1 MSVERA
7 QYDALRLEP
16 LTPQALLGRVFGLL
30 PRPLRWRIE
39 RWRWKRA
46 YGRPF
51 PLAEHFLSGLK
62 GIEIGGAAHNHF
74 VDAINVDRAAEPHPA
89 YIEEQ
94 LRLAGRVA
102 RIDLV
107 AFGDD
112 LPFKDKAVDFVLASH
127 VIEHFYDPIKAL
139 REWERVARRYIFLI
153 VPHHE
158 RTFDSGRPL
167 TPVSELVARHD
178 SGREEHEE
186 RHWSVWDL
194 SGFLALCTEL
204 GFNVVATEDPDSR
217 LGNGFAV
224 VIALGRD
231 DPREIDEKD
240 ES

>member
-1 MSVERA
+1 M
-7 QYDALRLEP
+7 
-16 LTPQALLGRVFGLL
+16 
-30 PRPLRWRIE
+30 
-39 RWRWKRA
+39 
-46 YGRPF
+46 
-51 PLAEHFLSGLK
+51 
-62 GIEIGGAAHNHF
+62 
-74 VDAINVDRAAEPHPA
+74 
-89 YIEEQ
+89 
-94 LRLAGRVA
+94 
-102 RIDLV
+102 
-107 AFGDD
+107 
-112 LPFKDKAVDFVLASH
+112 LASH

>member
-1 MSVERA
+1 MISSTLGAPDPR
-7 QYDALRLEP
+7 
-16 LTPQALLGRVFGLL
+16 ALLGRVFGLL
-30 PRPLRWRIE
+30 PQPLRWRIE
-39 RWRWKRA
+39 RWRWQKA
-46 YGRPF
+46 YGRPY
-51 PLAEHFLSGLK
+51 PLAERYLNGLK

-139 REWERVARRYIFLI
+139 REWERVARSYIFLI

-167 TPVSELVARHD
+167 TPVSELVGRH
-178 SGREEHEE
+178 
-186 RHWSVWDL
+186 
-194 SGFLALCTEL
+194 
-204 GFNVVATEDPDSR
+204 
-217 LGNGFAV
+217 
-224 VIALGRD
+224 ALGPRGARGAPLVCLGSSGLPRAVQGARLQRRRD
-231 DPREIDEKD
+231 RGPRLAPRQRIRGCDRARR
-240 ES
+240 

>member
-1 MSVERA
+1 LSERSTISSTFGA
-7 QYDALRLEP
+7 PDPR
-16 LTPQALLGRVFGLL
+16 ALLGRVFGLL

-39 RWRWKRA
+39 RWRWQKA

-51 PLAEHFLSGLK
+51 PLAERFLNGLK

-139 REWERVARRYIFLI
+139 REWERVARRYIFLV

-167 TPVSELVARHD
+167 TPVSELVGRHA

-194 SGFLALCTEL
+194 PGFLALCKEL

-224 VIALGRD
+224 VIALGSD
-231 DPREIDEKD
+231 GAVEIREKD

>member
-1 MSVERA
+1 MISSTLGAPDPR
-7 QYDALRLEP
+7 
-16 LTPQALLGRVFGLL
+16 ALLGRVFGLL

-39 RWRWKRA
+39 RWRWQKA
-46 YGRPF
+46 YGRPY
-51 PLAEHFLSGLK
+51 PLAEHYLNGLK

-139 REWERVARRYIFLI
+139 REWERVARSYIFLI

-158 RTFDSGRPL
+158 RTFRLRAAVDAGIG
-167 TPVSELVARHD
+167 ARRAPCARAAR
-178 SGREEHEE
+178 STRSAIG
-186 RHWSVWDL
+186 L
-194 SGFLALCTEL
+194 SGIFRASSRCARSSASTSSRPRTPTRAS
-204 GFNVVATEDPDSR
+204 ATDSR
-217 LGNGFAV
+217 L
-224 VIALGRD
+224 
-231 DPREIDEKD
+231 
-240 ES
+240 